1 MQYRSGKDEDIVKEL
16 NKAYHIANSGRKG
29 PVLIDLP
36 MNIQRGDV
44 KNPVYEM
51 SLEEMGLGEAR
62 LGCTWEQNVNRCE
75 VVRFCVDMV
84 AESGREWMR

>member
-1 MQYRSGKDEDIVKEL
+1 M
-16 NKAYHIANSGRKG
+16 
-29 PVLIDLP
+29 LIDLP

-62 LGCTWEQNVNRCE
+62 LECLGAEVNRCE
-75 VVRFCVDMV
+75 VSDFVGM
-84 AESGREWMR
+84 ATESERGKR